1 MGTTSVWGTA
11 TDQHQIKRV
20 RYHLLGIVP
29 TSVSRYTIPATRG
42 GGFYYLRAFARSLS
56 KLLVD
61 DYIRLGSQRRRW
73 SAHMCIGVPLT
84 YCVLFRSHRTRTL
97 DGVLSMLR
105 RSLSMEPS
113 CCRKILLLLTSSC
126 QSWSALGTSQQ
137 WSVKPYADP
146 RNNRASKKTRANG
159 LARKGANLF
168 CSTLESALSRF
179 QSRTVFSTL
188 ELA

>member
-97 DGVLSMLR
+97 DGALSMLR

-137 WSVKPYADP
+137 WS
-146 RNNRASKKTRANG
+146 S
-159 LARKGANLF
+159 
-168 CSTLESALSRF
+168 EALRGS
-179 QSRTVFSTL
+179 S
-188 ELA
+188 E